1 MNDSGDDDDDFAL
14 QELENLRQTIIKS
27 QEAYSRITDTI
38 PEHVQL
44 LERSAH
50 EIKKAA
56 SEVEKSCKGV
66 TGYISGDQKSLIWT
80 CSTSALLLVF
90 VATFLGYTFGHREG
104 YAEGLAEVQQQAK
117 KQSALAEWAAS
128 SPSGALAYQMD
139 QAGEVQAFG
148 RCQIEGYHV
157 VQQNGRQWC
166 TPMKD
171 TAGGPE
177 WSLPSMGW

>member
-14 QELENLRQTIIKS
+14 QELEKLRQTIIKS

-38 PEHVQL
+38 PEHVQF

-50 EIKKAA
+50 EIKKSAD
-56 SEVEKSCKGV
+56 EVKESCKDV
-66 TGYISGDQKSLIWT
+66 TGYISGDRKALIWT
-80 CSTSALLLVF
+80 CSASALLLVF
-90 VATFLGYTFGHREG
+90 VAAFLGYTFGHRGG
-104 YAEGLAEVQQQAK
+104 YAEGLAEIQQQAK
-117 KQSALAEWAAS
+117 ARSALAEWAAS

-139 QAGEVQAFG
+139 QTGEVQAFG

-157 VQQNGRQWC
+157 VQKNGGHWC

-171 TAGGPE
+171 TGGGPE
-177 WSLPSMGW
+177 WSLPSS